1 MLVGDEHLADPQSA
15 CDPFTCCLASDGF
28 VSQTSSLSQW
38 ITGTEFKCHF
48 LSPIQLCPL
57 LLRSHWLPEAGD
69 WERAA
74 ELHRWRVVRWCPV
87 QRELQDGLH
96 FASPAGRWSQQE
108 PGLSCWFCMT
118 HKRGMSKW
126 GWRSG
131 EITQPRAQ
139 NLSSALGQDLIQI
152 FRFRIGAVWLWNEVL
167 IVRKSYVLPKPKD
180 FQPKMF
186 KCVFRPSPSS
196 LALPSQTGFLGLFF
210 WRCGVC
216 FLHNQFLGKV
226 PHVYS

>member
-1 MLVGDEHLADPQSA
+1 M
-15 CDPFTCCLASDGF
+15 
-28 VSQTSSLSQW
+28 
-38 ITGTEFKCHF
+38 
-48 LSPIQLCPL
+48 PL
-57 LLRSHWLPEAGD
+57 LVSHPAVSTTPAKPPTARSWRLRTRCWTAPVVGGTMVPSATWAAR
-69 WERAA
+69 RATFCKSSGTMISA
-74 ELHRWRVVRWCPV
+74 RARFVLLV
-87 QRELQDGLH
+87 LQG
-96 FASPAGRWSQQE
+96 
-108 PGLSCWFCMT
+108 
-118 HKRGMSKW
+118 GMSKW
-126 GWRSG
+126 RWRSG

-167 IVRKSYVLPKPKD
+167 IVRNSYVLSKPKD